1 MPKKNPLVRVEGSN
15 ALYRT
20 ETGAIVNTD
29 NASFNAYIKKRNSRQ
44 LQSEQITSLS
54 SQLLEAK
61 NEIEELKELVKQALE
76 IKGG

>member
-61 NEIEELKELVKQALE
+61 NEIEELKQLVKQALE

>member
-20 ETGAIVNTD
+20 ESGSIVNTD
-29 NASFNAYIKKRNSRQ
+29 QASFNAYIKKRNSHR
-44 LQSEQITSLS
+44 LQDEQITSLS
-54 SQLLEAK
+54 VQLLEAK

>member
-15 ALYRT
+15 TLYRT
-20 ETGAIVNTD
+20 ESGSIVNTD
-29 NASFNAYIKKRNSRQ
+29 QASFNAYIKKRNSHR
-44 LQSEQITSLS
+44 LQGEQITSLS
-54 SQLLEAK
+54 VQLIEAK